1 MDIYNCRVLLVDDNI
16 ELAAMI
22 ADILRRHGYSHV
34 VSAIS
39 AREGLQVFE
48 KEKPDIVIL
57 DVMLQDE
64 DGFSLFKKIW
74 QQAEL
79 PILFLSARDQ
89 DEDRLFGLGLG
100 DGDYI
105 PKPFL
110 PQELILRV
118 DAVLRRTYQPWG
130 KNDRRGQDAEA
141 WQQKGFL

>member
-64 DGFSLFKKIW
+64 DGFSLFKKYGSRRSFRFYFCLHGIRMRTGCLDW
-74 QQAEL
+74 GLETVIIS
-79 PILFLSARDQ
+79 PSLFAPGADFACRCGFETHLSA
-89 DEDRLFGLGLG
+89 L
-100 DGDYI
+100 
-105 PKPFL
+105 
-110 PQELILRV
+110 
-118 DAVLRRTYQPWG
+118 G